1 MNEPEIGADDV
12 RREHARDA
20 TPVSHGLYL
29 AAVVGGASLLMLV
42 LLTLFQAT

>member
-1 MNEPEIGADDV
+1 MNELKISADDV

-20 TPVSHGLYL
+20 TPTSHGLYL
-29 AAVVGGASLLMLV
+29 AAVVGGAALLMLV